1 MFGPRG
7 IFISLIVLMVSAIFL
22 PLRPAAAG
30 PWGSAGRVISSS
42 TDLTLPQPSACANED
57 RCAFLVPFTTKE
69 QP

>member
-1 MFGPRG
+1 MFGPRR

-22 PLRPAAAG
+22 PLRLAAAG
-30 PWGSAGRVISSS
+30 PWGSAERVISSS